1 MTFSGTVELLDNRDL
16 GSGNFLAVFDA
27 PGIAGEIRPAQF
39 VMVRVREG
47 PDPLLGRPLSVA
59 GVGSGSHGPT
69 LELLYKIVGRGTAL
83 LAGLRPGAR
92 VGMVGP
98 LGRPFPDPPR
108 NAGPIFMVAGGIGI
122 APFPYLARELLRQ
135 GSALTLIYGA
145 RGAGDLIG
153 LELFPAE
160 RLETRLATDDGSAGH
175 HGFVTELLEKELTAL
190 PPGERSRSVSYV
202 CGPTAMMT
210 AADAALQRHQAA
222 GHFSVEAF
230 MGCGFGV
237 CLSCVIPVKDASGR
251 VQGYRRTCVDGPT
264 FPAGTIH
271 WPGTVS
277 P

>member
-1 MTFSGTVELLDNRDL
+1 MTFSGAVELLDNRDL

-27 PGIAGEIRPAQF
+27 PDIAGEIRPAQF

-47 PDPLLGRPLSVA
+47 SDPMLGRPFSVA
-59 GVGSGSHGPT
+59 GVGRGSRGSN
-69 LELLYKIVGRGTAL
+69 LELLYKVVGRGTAL
-83 LAGLRPGAR
+83 LAELRPGAR

-98 LGRPFPDPPR
+98 LGRPFPEPPA

-135 GSALTLIYGA
+135 GSSPTLIYGA

-153 LELFPAE
+153 LELFPE
-160 RLETRLATDDGSAGH
+160 EQLEIRLATDDGSAGH
-175 HGFVTELLEKELTAL
+175 HGFVTELLERELAAL
-190 PPGERSRSVSYV
+190 APEERSRSVSYV
-202 CGPTAMMT
+202 CGPTPMMT

-222 GHFSVEAF
+222 GHFSMEAF

-251 VQGYRRTCVDGPT
+251 LQGYRRTCVDGPT

-271 WPGTVS
+271 WPGSVT